1 MNYKTWMGILLIST
15 ALALPFVTSA
25 KPKYQG
31 KRQANGTIVCEC
43 LGSPNCSCDPNWKPQ
58 EPKTHIAECGF
69 SRPIR
74 VATTSNN
81 RPFGW
86 AEWYRTISGNTLESR
101 GFGIEMF
108 EEIAQKLKLR
118 YQVFGYTSDQEAIN
132 AIKKGELDLLIGVY
146 TPNSTVGR
154 GSVTVFPAI
163 FTNVFAVYFPK
174 DRTFDVYGYKSLANK
189 KGVLRR
195 TENIYPLFSQ
205 HVTDDMSISLETTED
220 AFKKLLTGEADYL
233 IGSPY
238 SIEAELRRYKLHDRI
253 VSADKGIFSGTMFM
267 VLTRAT
273 DCFKLRDMLGEAVES
288 YTSDSNKVDKAIRKV
303 IDEWGER
310 FRDAPA
316 LKIPESMETTD
327 NAESTAKD

>member
-1 MNYKTWMGILLIST
+1 MNYKTWMGILLVST
-15 ALALPFVTSA
+15 ALVLPFVTSA
-25 KPKYQG
+25 KPK
-31 KRQANGTIVCEC
+31 RQANGVLI
-43 LGSPNCSCDPNWKPQ
+43 Q
-58 EPKTHIAECGF
+58 ETVEKKEEKQVRIAECGF

-86 AEWYRTISGNTLESR
+86 AEWFRTVSGATLQSK
-101 GFGIEMF
+101 GFGIKMF

-154 GSVTVFPAI
+154 GAVTVFPAI
-163 FTNVFAVYFPK
+163 FSNVFSVYYSK
-174 DRTFDVYGYKSLANK
+174 DRPFEVRGYKSLANK

-205 HVTDDMSISLETTED
+205 HITDEMSVTLETTED

-253 VSADKGIFSGTMFM
+253 VSADKGIFSATMFM

-273 DCFKLRDMLGEAVES
+273 DCFKLRNMLGDAVEE
-288 YTSDSNKVDKAIRKV
+288 YVSDPNKTDKKVREV

-310 FRDAPA
+310 FRDTPE
-316 LKIPESMETTD
+316 LKISD
-327 NAESTAKD
+327 STEPTPSGVTEN

>member
-1 MNYKTWMGILLIST
+1 MNYKIWTGILLITT
-15 ALALPFVTSA
+15 AVALPFVTSA
-25 KPKYQG
+25 KQP
-31 KRQANGTIVCEC
+31 RRSANGVLI
-43 LGSPNCSCDPNWKPQ
+43 D
-58 EPKTHIAECGF
+58 EPVEQKKEEQVRIADCGF
-69 SRPIR
+69 VRPIR

-86 AEWYRTISGNTLESR
+86 AEWFRTVSGTTLTSK

-108 EEIAQKLKLR
+108 EEIAKKLKLR
-118 YQVFGYTSDQEAIN
+118 YQIFGYTTDQEAIN
-132 AIKKGELDLLIGVY
+132 ALKKGDLDLLIGIY

-163 FTNVFAVYFPK
+163 FSNVFAVYFPK
-174 DRTFDVYGYKSLANK
+174 DRAFDVRGYSSLANK
-189 KGVLRR
+189 KGMIRR

-205 HVTDDMSISLETTED
+205 HITDDMSISLETTED
-220 AFKKLLTGEADYL
+220 AFRKLLNGEADYL

-253 VSADKGIFSGTMFM
+253 VSSEKGMFDATMFM

-273 DCFKLRDMLGEAVES
+273 DCFKLRDMLGTAVEE
-288 YTSDSNKVDKAIRKV
+288 YNAVPNKADKQVRKV

-310 FRDAPA
+310 FRESPA
-316 LKIPESMETTD
+316 WGAAEQEGTTD
-327 NAESTAKD
+327 TEDESSEPMEGQEN